1 MTIALPSIS
10 PADFRGALGHT
21 PTPNPVVVPLSA
33 LPDAHVPPTVTPD
46 LDSDA
51 GPLTPASRAGARSSR
66 YPRRFMAPRYFT
78 TPIYYV
84 NDRPH
89 IGHLYTTV
97 ITDAIARFFRFRGD
111 DVRLLTG
118 TDEHGQNIEKVARKE
133 GVAPIVLAD
142 RHAPTFRNLWK
153 TFGISNDDF
162 IRTSEPRHRRGVEA
176 LIARIEK
183 AGDFYIHAHEGW
195 YCPNCEAFYPE
206 KELVDGNCPVH
217 GFKPEWQKEENVFFR
232 LTKYG
237 PKLLELYAA
246 RPDFVFPKTRLNEV
260 KSFVE
265 AGLKDLSVS
274 RTSISWGIPFPGH
287 PGHVVYVWLD
297 ALANYITAL
306 GFGSADDSLYTRY
319 WPGSHVIG
327 KDILRFHAVY
337 WPAFLMAAG
346 LPVPTQVVSHGWWL
360 HDPKK
365 MSKST
370 GNVVRPDDLVAAFGV
385 DALRWLLVA
394 EMTFGQ
400 DASFSDEDFLAGYNA
415 DLANGLGNTLA
426 RAVRM
431 AADAFGGKTP
441 PEPCDDN
448 DIKGAAESAAAAWS
462 GAFESYRLQ
471 DAAAAIRTF
480 VSAIDG
486 FITAKEPWKLV
497 KTDGVTPALS
507 RIHYN
512 CLEGLRIAAVLLA
525 PIAPTTA
532 EEVLRRLGTPKK
544 AEELTLSDL
553 AWGGLP
559 TNAPL
564 VLGPPLFP
572 RANAKE
578 YFANKDVQAGSP
590 ANKGNKV
597 TDDKSTFSSKVD
609 ETRPVA
615 ATPEPIPPAPV
626 ASGHSPSKQIPG
638 APDALAPLK
647 GASDAQSATSGAEK
661 ISIGDFMK
669 IDLRVGE
676 VLAAEKVEKSKKLMK
691 MSIRIGDEVRTIVG
705 GIATAYTPEQ
715 LVGRKLVIVANLAP
729 AKLMGVESNGMVL
742 AATMPDTGEP
752 SLVAVEA
759 MIPTGAKVK

>member
-1 MTIALPSIS
+1 MA
-10 PADFRGALGHT
+10 
-21 PTPNPVVVPLSA
+21 
-33 LPDAHVPPTVTPD
+33 AHY
-46 LDSDA
+46 L
-51 GPLTPASRAGARSSR
+51 
-66 YPRRFMAPRYFT
+66 T

-97 ITDAIARFFRFRGD
+97 VTDALARFFRFRGD

-133 GVAPIVLAD
+133 GVAPIVVAD

-162 IRTSEPRHRRGVEA
+162 IRTSEARHRRGVEA

-183 AGDFYIHAHEGW
+183 AGDFYLHAHEGW

-206 KELVDGNCPVH
+206 KELVHGNCPVH

-232 LTKYG
+232 LSKYG

-274 RTSISWGIPFPGH
+274 RTSITWGIPFPGH

-297 ALANYITAL
+297 ALANYITGL

-360 HDPKK
+360 HDQKK

-370 GNVVRPDDLVAAFGV
+370 GNVVRPDELVAAFGV
-385 DALRWLLVA
+385 DALRWFLVA

-400 DASFSDEDFLAGYNA
+400 DASFSDEDFLAKYNA
-415 DLANGLGNTLA
+415 DLANGLGNTLS

-448 DIKGAAESAAAAWS
+448 DIRGAAESAAAAWS

-471 DAAAAIRTF
+471 DAAAAIRTL

-486 FITAKEPWKLV
+486 YITAKEPWKLV
-497 KTDGVTPALS
+497 KTGGVTPALS

-525 PIAPTTA
+525 PIAPSTA
-532 EEVLRRLGTPKK
+532 EEVLKRLGASKK
-544 AEELTLSDL
+544 AHELSPKDL
-553 AWGGLP
+553 VWGGLP

-564 VLGPPLFP
+564 AMAPPLFP
-572 RANAKE
+572 RADAKE
-578 YFANKDVQAGSP
+578 YFASRGGGEGNGK
-590 ANKGNKV
+590 KGDAM
-597 TDDKSTFSSKVD
+597 TDDNSTFSSKVN
-609 ETRPVA
+609 ETPPAAGA
-615 ATPEPIPPAPV
+615 ATQGGTADSA
-626 ASGHSPSKQIPG
+626 ASGNSPSKQNPN
-638 APDALAPLK
+638 APDAAAPLK
-647 GASDAQSATSGAEK
+647 RDSDAPAPTSGTEK
-661 ISIGDFMK
+661 ISIADFMK

-691 MSIRIGDEVRTIVG
+691 MSIRIGEEVRTIVG

-759 MIPTGAKVK
+759 VIPTGAKVK